1 MNNILITGASGFVGS
16 NLVRK
21 LIKSKDNVSIL
32 VRKQSNL
39 WRLKDVLSQID
50 IHFMNEDAESLKTTI
65 LKIKPDIVYHLA
77 TYGTYPFQQNFN
89 TIIQSNILLS
99 INLMRILESSGGV
112 KRLINLGSSS
122 EYGIKSKPMK
132 ETDMLEPITPY
143 GITKVAQTLFAQYFS
158 RQSSLPSVTLRLFSV
173 YGPYEEPGRLI
184 YDIMVALIQKN
195 RLKLG
200 SPLPRRDFIHVDDVI
215 IALQKAAKTR
225 GVEGEIFN
233 IGGGKDYSV
242 KDAVDIARDISGTNL
257 KVTWNVKDRKESLTV
272 TRDGWQIFKKQ
283 NNCSDGNLFIHLEM
297 DCQKLIAGIVITILP
312 EKDSS
317 MPMKKIIHESII

>member
-1 MNNILITGASGFVGS
+1 
-16 NLVRK
+16 
-21 LIKSKDNVSIL
+21 
-32 VRKQSNL
+32 
-39 WRLKDVLSQID
+39 
-50 IHFMNEDAESLKTTI
+50 
-65 LKIKPDIVYHLA
+65 
-77 TYGTYPFQQNFN
+77 
-89 TIIQSNILLS
+89 
-99 INLMRILESSGGV
+99 MRILESSGGV

-242 KDAVDIARDISGTNL
+242 KDAVDIARDISETDL
-257 KVTWNVKDRKESLTV
+257 KVTWNVKDKKRTFDRNTRWVANIQKAKQLLGWKPIHSF
-272 TRDGWQIFKKQ
+272 RDGLSETYRWYRD
-283 NNCSDGNLFIHLEM
+283 NNS
-297 DCQKLIAGIVITILP
+297 T
-312 EKDSS
+312 
-317 MPMKKIIHESII
+317 